1 MASIKSKL
9 VDKYIDGYIDSN
21 TMLQYLMDGDY
32 YNAFFAL
39 KILKIGKLDLNQRET
54 AINII
59 IENNDQ
65 CLMFLYDYDNCKASN
80 EEIRKVLNVI
90 IKDYST
96 LFKLMNNF
104 NALDAIKDEG
114 LVEIIN
120 QLDIRKSPTKKIY
133 EDLLYKIA
141 VGIKNNNMADSKLIL
156 EACSKKLE
164 LFEQCIEYAT
174 FDFNSTEVF
183 NISSNYFE
191 KRAKKS
197 LQKCYN
203 YCCYFEK
210 HITAYHLSILI
221 KRIQGKEDF
230 STAKDLLDTEY
241 KFKAFTPEHIATL
254 ESMIVMQHLKGGN

>member
-39 KILKIGKLDLNQRET
+39 KILKIGKLDLNQREI
-54 AINII
+54 ALNII
-59 IENNDQ
+59 TENNDQ
-65 CLMFLYDYDNCKASN
+65 CLMFLYNHHNYKASN
-80 EEIRKVLNVI
+80 AEIKKVFNVI
-90 IKDYST
+90 IKDYTT
-96 LFKLMNNF
+96 LLKLTSSF
-104 NALDAIKDEG
+104 DAIDAIKEEG
-114 LVEIIN
+114 VIEIIN
-120 QLDIRKSPTKKIY
+120 QLDIRKASTKKIY
-133 EDLLYKIA
+133 DDLLFKIA

-156 EACSKKLE
+156 KACSEKLE
-164 LFEQCIEYAT
+164 LFEQCIEYVT

-210 HITAYHLSILI
+210 NITAYHLDFLI
-221 KRIQGKEDF
+221 KRIQGSKDF
-230 STAKDLLDTEY
+230 SAAKDLLNKKY
-241 KFKAFTPEHIATL
+241 RFKAFTPEHIATL
-254 ESMIVMQHLKGGN
+254 ESMIVMQQLKGGN